1 MITEVEKS
9 IGESDLSKDDM
20 ETAVELLDDIK
31 SKIEEEKKPHILKSA
46 LVGLK
51 DFLIN
56 TGANVAAGLIQ
67 AKMQGLF

>member
-1 MITEVEKS
+1 
-9 IGESDLSKDDM
+9 M
-20 ETAVELLDDIK
+20 ETATELLADIK
-31 SKIEEEKKPHILKSA
+31 SKIEEEKKPHILRSA
-46 LVGLK
+46 LIGLK